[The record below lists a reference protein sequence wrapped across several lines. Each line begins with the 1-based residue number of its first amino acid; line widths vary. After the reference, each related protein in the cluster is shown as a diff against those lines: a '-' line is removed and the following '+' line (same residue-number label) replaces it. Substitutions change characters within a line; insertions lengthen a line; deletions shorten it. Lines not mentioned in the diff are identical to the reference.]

1 MNDLMI
7 HLKNWGIFR
16 KNSNIILP
24 NSEEPIFLINV
35 IDCLITHKYFL
46 KKVICNDI

>member
-7 HLKNWGIFR
+7 HLKNWETFI
-16 KNSNIILP
+16 KNSNIVLP
-24 NSEEPIFLINV
+24 NSEESIFVINV
-35 IDCLITHKYFL
+35 IVCLITHKYFL